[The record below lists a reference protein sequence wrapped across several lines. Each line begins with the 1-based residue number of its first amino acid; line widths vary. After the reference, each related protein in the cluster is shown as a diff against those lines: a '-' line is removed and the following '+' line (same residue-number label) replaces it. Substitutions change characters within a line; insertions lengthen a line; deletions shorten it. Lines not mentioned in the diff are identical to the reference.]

1 MVTISASMSNKRM
14 KNERLGAFVRSI
26 QVRSH
31 GKAVRKQDL
40 PQKFCPVCRR
50 RFAWRK
56 KWECCWEEVVYCS
69 RRCRREGKVL

>member
-26 QVRSH
+26 QMRPP
-31 GKAVRKQDL
+31 GKAARTHEL
-40 PQKFCPVCRR
+40 PQKLCPVGRR